1 MVHARP
7 VYRPGARRRIGH
19 VRDLTA
25 LVLRS
30 GVVSHGRPLRTFRQM
45 GALRRWGTTL
55 AGLVAAAVA
64 RVPDRPAVIDER
76 GMLTFAELDD
86 RSTRLAVGLPLDGPR
101 PRVGVLCRNHR
112 GMVETLVACS
122 KRGVEVVL
130 INTGFGAGQV
140 RAVLGELRM
149 DLIVADAE
157 FAPLL
162 ATVPIALRR
171 TVVWADHAPG
181 PEGGP
186 PGPATGSGPFAA
198 PPPATGHAGP
208 TLDQIVHSAPAP
220 KLAPPQVQSR
230 TIVLSSGTTG
240 RPKGARRRPRPGL
253 WSLASM
259 ASRIPLR
266 ARQTMI
272 IEAPLF
278 HTWGYAALQ
287 MAWGLRAP
295 VVLRR
300 RFDPE
305 ATLRSIAAH
314 RNTAVFLV
322 PVMLHR
328 IMELPEEVR
337 GRYDASSLR
346 IVALSGAALPGDLAT
361 RFMDAFGDRLYNV
374 YGSTEVSWV
383 SIATPKDL
391 RADPR
396 TAGRPPRNTSLSIL
410 DEDGAAVGR
419 STMGH
424 IFVANELLFEGYT
437 GGEPMEVRDG
447 LLATG
452 DLGHIDHRG
461 LLFVDGRRDGIVVS
475 GGENIVPRDVEDAL
489 TRLPQVH
496 EVAVIGLPD
505 ATWGQRLAAYLVL
518 RPGAALDA
526 DTVRAHVHDE
536 VARYAVPRD
545 VHFIDELPR
554 NATGKVVHRW
564 LAAGPR
570 GSAPEGRVSW
580 SRPPATPGARPRPG
594 MELAAAPIPDDV
606 DPPPPREDGPTAP
619 DPAPGPSSAPQ

>member
-1 MVHARP
+1 
-7 VYRPGARRRIGH
+7 
-19 VRDLTA
+19 
-25 LVLRS
+25 
-30 GVVSHGRPLRTFRQM
+30 
-45 GALRRWGTTL
+45 
-55 AGLVAAAVA
+55 
-64 RVPDRPAVIDER
+64 
-76 GMLTFAELDD
+76 
-86 RSTRLAVGLPLDGPR
+86 
-101 PRVGVLCRNHR
+101 
-112 GMVETLVACS
+112 
-122 KRGVEVVL
+122 
-130 INTGFGAGQV
+130 
-140 RAVLGELRM
+140 
-149 DLIVADAE
+149 
-157 FAPLL
+157 
-162 ATVPIALRR
+162 
-171 TVVWADHAPG
+171 VVWADHVPG
-181 PEGGP
+181 PDGGP
-186 PGPATGSGPFAA
+186 PGPATGSGAFAA
-198 PPPATGHAGP
+198 VAATAAGHAGP
-208 TLDQIVHSAPAP
+208 TIDQIVHSAPAP
-220 KLAPPQVQSR
+220 ELAPPQIQSR

-305 ATLRSIAAH
+305 ATLRSVASY
-314 RNTAVFLV
+314 RETAVFLV

-337 GRYDASSLR
+337 RRYDASSLR
-346 IVALSGAALPGDLAT
+346 LVALSGAALPGDLAT

-391 RADPR
+391 RTDPR
-396 TAGRPPRNTSLSIL
+396 TAGRPPRNTSLAIL
-410 DEDGAAVGR
+410 DEEGRAVGR
-419 STMGH
+419 STMGQ

-437 GGEPMEVRDG
+437 GGEPMEVRGG

-461 LLFVDGRRDGIVVS
+461 LLFVDGRRDGVVVS
-475 GGENIVPRDVEDAL
+475 GGENVVPRDVEDAL
-489 TRLPQVH
+489 ARLPQVR
-496 EVAVIGLPD
+496 EAAVVGVPD
-505 ATWGQRLAAYLVL
+505 AAWGQRLAAYIVL

-526 DTVRAHVHDE
+526 DAVRAHVHDE
-536 VARYAVPRD
+536 VARYAAPRD

-570 GSAPEGRVSW
+570 GPAPEGRVSW
-580 SRPPATPGARPRPG
+580 SRPRAEPAAPAEGAWPPPSGPTRSWRDPAPGV
-594 MELAAAPIPDDV
+594 ELAAAPIPDDIGS
-606 DPPPPREDGPTAP
+606 PPVGKGGPTGPTGGPTAP
-619 DPAPGPSSAPQ
+619 DPASGPQ